1 MADPIRILICED
13 NPDDAVLVVAHLRR
27 GGVELEYERVDEAEA
42 AREALRER
50 PPDLVISDY
59 WMPGFGAED
68 ALDLV
73 KASGLDIPFIL
84 VSGRIGEESAT
95 ALMRAGAHDFV
106 LKDQPARLVRVVR
119 RELRQTEVRRER
131 RAAEVAVRLSEQR
144 FRLFADHTP
153 DVMFR
158 YRVHPTEEVE
168 YVSPAASAVL
178 GRAPQELCGDPA
190 TLFALVAPEDRD
202 ALAAA
207 WHSSDPRPLV
217 VRWPRADGAD
227 TWTEQRAVALH
238 DQDGR
243 VTAVEGILRD
253 ITDRVI
259 ADRQRDAMQQQLRQ
273 AERLESMGRL
283 AGGIAHDFNNL
294 LAVILG
300 HTDLALTDLPPDS
313 PHRPG
318 MAAIHT
324 LAERGA
330 ALTRQLLVFSRQEP
344 LRPETLDANEV
355 VADTERVLRGT
366 IGEDVTFVTRLAP
379 DLRPI
384 RIDRSELERL
394 LLNLVTNARR
404 AMPSGG
410 RLEIETANVRRAG
423 AADGG
428 QNPDPDQSPDGV
440 GPASIVRLSVSDTG
454 SGMPERVRKHVFEP
468 YFTTDAEAGTGLG
481 LSSAYGVVK
490 AAGGEIAISSRPG
503 EGTVV
508 RIDLPA
514 VERPTVAPASP
525 EPAPAQGRGQ
535 TLLVV
540 EDDDAVRDLVC
551 RMAGRGGYR
560 TVGIAAPSEA
570 LRVYRESAGSVDALL
585 TDLVMSG
592 MSGIELATA
601 VREQDPALPVLLMS
615 GYSAGTLP
623 GDRPLPDGMAL
634 LHKPFTTAALLTALG
649 EVLGGGTREAADGP
663 GTD

>member
-1 MADPIRILICED
+1 MADPIRLLMCED
-13 NPDDAVLVVAHLRR
+13 SADDAVLMVAHLRR
-27 GGVELEYERVDEAEA
+27 GGVELDFERVDQAEA

-50 PPDLVISDY
+50 TPDLVISDY

-68 ALDLV
+68 ALNLV

-106 LKDQPARLVRVVR
+106 LKDQLARLVPVVR
-119 RELRQTEVRRER
+119 RELRQAEDRRKR
-131 RAAEVAVRLSEQR
+131 RAAEATVRLSEER

-168 YVSPAASAVL
+168 YVSPAAAAVL

-202 ALAAA
+202 ALEAA
-207 WHSSDPRPLV
+207 WHSWDPRPLV
-217 VRWPRADGAD
+217 VRWPRPDGAD

-238 DQDGR
+238 DPDGR
-243 VTAVEGILRD
+243 VSAVEGILRD

-300 HTDLALTDLPPDS
+300 HTDLALADLPPDS
-313 PHRPG
+313 PYRPG

-344 LRPETLDANEV
+344 LRPEILDANEV
-355 VADTERVLRGT
+355 VADTERVLRGA
-366 IGEDVTFVTRLAP
+366 IGEDVTFVTRPAP

-410 RLEIETANVRRAG
+410 RLEIATRNVRG
-423 AADGG
+423 A
-428 QNPDPDQSPDGV
+428 DGV
-440 GPASIVRLSVSDTG
+440 GAEDEPGDADHDEGQASIVRLSVSDTG
-454 SGMPERVRKHVFEP
+454 SGMPEGVRKRVFEP

-490 AAGGEIAISSRPG
+490 AAGGEIGISSRPG

-514 VERPTVAPASP
+514 VERPAAAPASA
-525 EPAPAQGRGQ
+525 EPAPEPGRGQ
-535 TLLVV
+535 SLLVV

-560 TVGIAAPSEA
+560 TVGIGTPKEA
-570 LRVYRESAGSVDALL
+570 LRVYRESAGSIDGLL

-601 VREQDPALPVLLMS
+601 VREHDPALPVLLMS

-623 GDRPLPDGMAL
+623 GDRPLPEGMAL
-634 LHKPFTTAALLTALG
+634 LHKPFTTTALLTALG
-649 EVLGGGTREAADGP
+649 EVLGGGAHEDADE
-663 GTD
+663 D